1 MLNTI
6 ILIGNLG
13 RDPELQRSQDGKD
26 IAKFSLA
33 TSSMPAAD
41 TDEWYENTAWHKII
55 VFREMTARW
64 AKHTLKKGNLV
75 CVEGKL
81 TYKLIKNEQDRSI
94 WLPYIVISNNYGN
107 IELLLPKKSGGQ
119 SSADSPLSDN
129 ESNASEP
136 GQDSLE
142 DIPVPLPQSHQHK
155 DPSIQQ
161 HKGET
166 L

>member
-13 RDPELQRSQDGKD
+13 RDPELQRTQEGKH

-33 TSSMPAAD
+33 TSSMPVID

-55 VFREMTARW
+55 IFREMTAHW
-64 AKHTLKKGNLV
+64 VKNTLKKGNLV

-107 IELLLPKKSGGQ
+107 IELLLPKKPGAQ
-119 SSADSPLSDN
+119 PSADISTPANESDASDSEPQTLEHIPFLSDH
-129 ESNASEP
+129 P
-136 GQDSLE
+136 
-142 DIPVPLPQSHQHK
+142 HQHSQ
-155 DPSIQQ
+155 PNE
-161 HKGET
+161 GET